1 MRKLFIS
8 WHNLFFSLSGKN
20 NYKKRFPVLWV
31 ICGINWKIAT
41 FLFNLY
47 MDSYAFFG
55 RLPKKRELPN
65 NNIVVSLTSF
75 PARINKVW
83 MVIDSMLHQDVLP
96 SKICLYLSEEEF
108 PDGLNSLPSRLLRY
122 QDYGLEINFRKENL
136 MGHIKYYYA
145 LQEYGTSNVITID
158 DDIYYNRDTI
168 SNLVSIL
175 KLNPQCI
182 CSNTIHVI
190 RFDENGKS
198 LPYDDWEMRV
208 PNQKPSHKNV
218 ALGYNGVL
226 YPSFPFK
233 KDMFD
238 KELIKTSSL
247 KADDL
252 WLKAMEI
259 KSGIKVATGRYF
271 CRGVE
276 IGGSQKISLGKVNI
290 NQNQNDTQWSK
301 LCELYNINEQ
311 TINEIE

>member
-83 MVIDSMLHQDVLP
+83 MVIDSMLHQEVLP

-108 PDGLNSLPSRLLRY
+108 PKGLESMPRRLLRY
-122 QDYGLEINFRKENL
+122 QDYGLEICFRKHNL
-136 MGHIKYYYA
+136 MGHKKYYYA
-145 LQEYGTSNVITID
+145 LQENNNSYVITID
-158 DDIYYNRDTI
+158 DDIYYNKNTV
-168 SNLVSIL
+168 SSLVFIL
-175 KLNPQCI
+175 KQNPGCV

-190 RFDENGKS
+190 KFDEGGKS
-198 LPYDDWEMRV
+198 LPYDDWDMRV

-218 ALGYNGVL
+218 AIGYNGVL
-226 YPSFPFK
+226 YPPFLYK
-233 KDMFD
+233 KEMFD
-238 KELIKTSSL
+238 NDLIGNLSL

-259 KSGIKVATGRYF
+259 QSGIKVATGRYF

-276 IGGSQKISLGKVNI
+276 IGGSQKFSLGKVNI
-290 NQNQNDTQWSK
+290 AQNQNDTQWNK